1 MKSTTCGHAETSVTD
16 SFFGTRCAKYNSIF
30 CCCGSAKFFSRNMQ
44 KILSKSSKWFHRGH
58 FRKGSVKRSRMSP
71 FHRLTCTKSRTRFE
85 ALQFQVCAI
94 SNEIQGKYPGKEV
107 FLTKK
112 YELKLQPDQCFKK
125 IGALR
130 KQKAGILGQVR
141 DRVAESPLKER
152 KTHGEIADLERNKPE
167 VSEYKKEE
175 EMKGFHPCLLLKR

>member
-1 MKSTTCGHAETSVTD
+1 MK
-16 SFFGTRCAKYNSIF
+16 
-30 CCCGSAKFFSRNMQ
+30 
-44 KILSKSSKWFHRGH
+44 L
-58 FRKGSVKRSRMSP
+58 FR
-71 FHRLTCTKSRTRFE
+71 
-85 ALQFQVCAI
+85 FQVCAI

-175 EMKGFHPCLLLKR
+175 GDERVSSVSLVEKMSGGAGPESTNRCVF